1 MPSDTITRLDVR
13 AILANGGEPFD
24 LIIETAAQISAAL
37 GHTPSSAP
45 LLPERAC

>member
-24 LIIETAAQISAAL
+24 LIIDTA
-37 GHTPSSAP
+37 
-45 LLPERAC
+45 ERVQAVVEK